1 MKKIISAI
9 LAALMCTT
17 AVSAVEWERVNIS
30 ESEKDALFNSWTFMN
45 WEYDYKD
52 ISDDSIYGAAI
63 MPFWSTGEYNRMSD
77 GGMNDPYYWKLS
89 DFTRM
94 TNEMFG
100 KTIDYSKT
108 NERGSEDF
116 GQYIENG
123 YFYTHHVIHPYIYV
137 TFCSINEFY
146 RVSDDIYF
154 VLFDNMVHGNINPNE
169 NRSII
174 VKKLDNGV
182 WTLLKAY
189 RPEYRPSNEEVE
201 AYINPSSWAIE
212 EIELADK
219 AELIPEMS
227 FDPEWGAVM
236 TREQF
241 AQLVVN
247 YVEKTTE
254 KTLDVPKT
262 AFTDCKDTAVA
273 KAYGIGVVDGV
284 SDTEFNPYGLLT
296 REQLATMLWRAINY
310 VEKETEKE
318 ILTAD
323 GTLDAFAD
331 KDAVSDWAKDAVTG
345 LNANAIMQGMS
356 DTELSPKSFCT
367 VEQSILLVYR
377 TYIK

>member
-17 AVSAVEWERVNIS
+17 AVNAAEWKRVDIS
-30 ESEKDALFNSWTFMN
+30 ESEQEALFNSWKLMN
-45 WEYDYKD
+45 NEYDYKD
-52 ISDDSIYGAAI
+52 IGSKLIFEAAAGPYLPVGWYN
-63 MPFWSTGEYNRMSD
+63 MNTGENEFT
-77 GGMNDPYYWKLS
+77 PYWWSLP

-100 KTIDYSKT
+100 KTVDYSDM
-108 NERGSEDF
+108 NSDDW
-116 GQYIENG
+116 GQHIENG
-123 YFYTHHVIHPYIYV
+123 YFYTHHVINPYIRV
-137 TFCSINEFY
+137 ESCSINALY
-146 RVSDDIYF
+146 RISDDKYF
-154 VLFDNMVHGNINPNE
+154 VQFENMVHGNIDPLE

-201 AYINPSSWAIE
+201 AYINPSDWAIDE
-212 EIELADK
+212 VNKADE
-219 AELIPEMS
+219 AGLIPEMS

-247 YVEKTTE
+247 YVEKATG
-254 KTLDVPKT
+254 KTLDAPET
-262 AFTDCKDTAVA
+262 AFTDCEDTAVA

-310 VEKETEKE
+310 VEKEAEKE
-318 ILTAD
+318 ILTTD

-331 KDAVSDWAKDAVTG
+331 KDAVSDWAKDAVTE

-356 DTELSPKSFCT
+356 DTELSPKSLCT

>member
-45 WEYDYKD
+45 SEYDYKD
-52 ISDDSIYGAAI
+52 TDDTAIYGAAI
-63 MPFWSTGEYNRMSD
+63 MPFWPTGEYNRMSN
-77 GGMNDPYYWKLS
+77 GAMNDPYYWSLP

-108 NERGSEDF
+108 NARGSEDF

-137 TFCSINEFY
+137 TFCSINEFF
-146 RVSDDIYF
+146 RVSDDKYF
-154 VLFDNMVHGNINPNE
+154 VLFDNMVHGNINPVE

-174 VKKLDNGV
+174 VKKNDNGV

-201 AYINPSSWAIE
+201 AYINPSSWAQE
-212 EIELADK
+212 EIALADK

-241 AQLVVN
+241 AQLAVN
-247 YVEKTTE
+247 FVEKAIGE
-254 KTLDVPKT
+254 TLDVPETK
-262 AFTDCKDTAVA
+262 FTDCKDTSVA

-310 VEKETEKE
+310 VEKETAKT
-318 ILTAD
+318 ILIAD
-323 GTLDAFAD
+323 GSIDGFTDA
-331 KDAVSDWAKDAVTG
+331 KDVSEWAKTAVSA
-345 LNANAIMQGMS
+345 LNANGIMQGS
-356 DTELSPKSFCT
+356 DTELSPKNYCT